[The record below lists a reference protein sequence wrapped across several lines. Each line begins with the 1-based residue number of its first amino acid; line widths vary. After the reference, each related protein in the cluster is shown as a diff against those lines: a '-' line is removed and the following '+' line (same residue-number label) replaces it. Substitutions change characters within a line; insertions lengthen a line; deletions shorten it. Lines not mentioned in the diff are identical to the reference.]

1 MMTTQLQRETVTLE
15 SIGPVDISEIFVP
28 VDDFAHRATLRP
40 KGGYHEI
47 AILWGDDQRHCYIVD
62 SNLTD
67 REPADALFEW
77 LSDATHLAKFMV
89 HMFHTAHT
97 YEWE

>member
-1 MMTTQLQRETVTLE
+1 MMTQQLQRETVTLE

-28 VDDFAHRATLRP
+28 VDDFCHRATLRP
-40 KGGYHEI
+40 SPGYHEL

-62 SNLTD
+62 SNYVD
-67 REPADALFEW
+67 REPTQALFEW
-77 LSDATHLAKFMV
+77 LTDATHLAQFMH
-89 HMFHTAHT
+89 HMFVHVNR